1 MELNDTSAATEKFLR
16 TILEIKKFGI
26 RRAYAHCEPT
36 EWEVADIRQG
46 VASILAVGVW
56 LLLLA
61 VETSRY

>member
-36 EWEVADIRQG
+36 E
-46 VASILAVGVW
+46 
-56 LLLLA
+56 
-61 VETSRY
+61 